1 MTSVHFPRCVLPSPF
16 PPPSPTFNVC
26 TERFSLRPRRKVVN
40 IRTGHRTVLRSKCH
54 FPDIGFLSLHV
65 YIVEG
70 SFIFG
75 ESSGSDFEGVRNGV
89 HELNGI
95 NAQKLT
101 MKELVVWLNGHGHVS
116 ADCRSHNLRVHAYSC
131 QAQYVYKNV

>member
-1 MTSVHFPRCVLPSPF
+1 MTSVHFPRCVLLYPPSPSPSPF
-16 PPPSPTFNVC
+16 FNVC
-26 TERFSLRPRRKVVN
+26 TGGFSLRPRRRKVVN
-40 IRTGHRTVLRSKCH
+40 IRTGHRDVLRSKCH
-54 FPDIGFLSLHV
+54 FPDKCRVGFLSLHV

-75 ESSGSDFEGVRNGV
+75 ESSGIDFEGARNGV

-101 MKELVVWLNGHGHVS
+101 MKELEFWLNGHGHVS
-116 ADCRSHNLRVHAYSC
+116 SHNFRVCAYTW
-131 QAQYVYKNV
+131 QVRLF